1 MTGLAAAC
9 RAQVELAD
17 ACVEAFD
24 SCSRLRLDDRENVEL
39 IAAATATAIAQ
50 VWMMLLPL
58 TLEALDLEITAG
70 SKKLRP
76 GQSSMT
82 AHSSPFSS
90 MNHLQPS

>member
-24 SCSRLRLDDRENVEL
+24 ACAGLPFDDPENVEL

-50 VWMMLLPL
+50 VWMMMLPL
-58 TLEALDLEITAG
+58 TLEALDLELAAAHEKTVAIAG
-70 SKKLRP
+70 REV
-76 GQSSMT
+76 QCCR
-82 AHSSPFSS
+82 
-90 MNHLQPS
+90 